1 MEFILLIIAVFV
13 IWKILSKDR
22 TSSFSNAQQNNSKQ
36 SYQEDDPEKRHLQNA
51 LSFAKQQHATQKR
64 NKAQQDKWNNSYA
77 HAKTADLDKLSGVE
91 FEHFLAGLFRE
102 NGYEVQLT
110 STSGDYG
117 ADLILSKENTRI
129 AVQAKRYI
137 GSVGV
142 QAVQEALSG
151 MAYYKCNSAWVITTG
166 TYTQNAIQLAQKSDV
181 KLFRRID
188 IGNLMKSVKNS

>member
-1 MEFILLIIAVFV
+1 MEFILLSIAGIV
-13 IWKILSKDR
+13 IWIFLSKDKT
-22 TSSFSNAQQNNSKQ
+22 TSLNDKPKNSSNNPPQK
-36 SYQEDDPEKRHLQNA
+36 DDPEKRHLQNA
-51 LSFAKQQHATQKR
+51 LSFVKQQHAIQKR

-77 HAKTADLDKLSGVE
+77 NARTADLDKLSGVE

-117 ADLILSKENTRI
+117 ADLILSKENIRI
-129 AVQAKRYI
+129 AVQAKRYL

-151 MAYYKCNSAWVITTG
+151 KAFYKCKSAWVITTG

-181 KLFRRID
+181 KLLRRID
-188 IGNLMKSVKNS
+188 IGNLMKSIKNS

>member
-1 MEFILLIIAVFV
+1 MELILLIIAAFF
-13 IWKILSKDR
+13 IWIYLSKDR
-22 TSSFSNAQQNNSKQ
+22 TSSLNNIQKNTSNKPLQK
-36 SYQEDDPEKRHLQNA
+36 DDPEKRHLQNA
-51 LSFAKQQHATQKR
+51 LSFAKQQHTIHKR

-117 ADLILSKENTRI
+117 ADLILSKENIRI

-137 GSVGV
+137 GSVGI

-181 KLFRRID
+181 KLLRRVD
-188 IGNLMKSVKNS
+188 IGKLMKTVKNS

>member
-1 MEFILLIIAVFV
+1 MEFILLTLVVFF
-13 IWKILSKDR
+13 IWIFLFKDKA
-22 TSSFSNAQQNNSKQ
+22 SSLNNAQNNSNTQ
-36 SYQEDDPEKRHLQNA
+36 NHQNEDTEKRHLRNA
-51 LSFAKQQHATQKR
+51 LSFAKQQHAIQKHH
-64 NKAQQDKWNNSYA
+64 KVQQDKWNNSYA

-102 NGYEVQLT
+102 HGYEVQLT

-117 ADLILSKENTRI
+117 ADLILSREKARI
-129 AVQAKRYI
+129 AVQAKRYV

-181 KLFRRID
+181 KLLRRID
-188 IGNLMKSVKNS
+188 IGKLMKSGKNS

>member
-1 MEFILLIIAVFV
+1 MEFILLFGAGFV
-13 IWKILSKDR
+13 IWIFLSKDR
-22 TSSFSNAQQNNSKQ
+22 TSGLNDKQKNSSNNHLQK
-36 SYQEDDPEKRHLQNA
+36 DDHEIRHLQNA
-51 LSFAKQQHATQKR
+51 LSFAKQQHSIQKR

-110 STSGDYG
+110 LASGDYG

-137 GSVGV
+137 GSVGI

-181 KLFRRID
+181 KLLRRVD
-188 IGNLMKSVKNS
+188 IGKLMKTVKNS

>member
-1 MEFILLIIAVFV
+1 MELILLIIAAFF
-13 IWKILSKDR
+13 IWIYLSKDR
-22 TSSFSNAQQNNSKQ
+22 TSSLNNIQKNTSNKPLQK
-36 SYQEDDPEKRHLQNA
+36 DDPEKRHLQNA
-51 LSFAKQQHATQKR
+51 LSFAKQQHAIQKR
-64 NKAQQDKWNNSYA
+64 NKAQKDKWNNSYA

-117 ADLILSKENTRI
+117 ADLILTKETIRI

-137 GSVGV
+137 GSVGI

-181 KLFRRID
+181 KLLRRID
-188 IGNLMKSVKNS
+188 IGKLMKSVKNS